1 MTHLN
6 AQPATRLRTLER
18 ADSVRIAESA
28 LAPSGVIGLPEF
40 HRWFA
45 HRRDREAFQVG
56 RIPFE
61 ELRLWS
67 TDPGTGNLVHDSGK
81 FFTVE
86 GLSVEVSAGPVK
98 QWSQPIL
105 NQPEVGILGILVK
118 QIDGVLHCLM
128 QAKAEPGNTYVVQL
142 SPTVQAT
149 RSNYTGV
156 HRGKAVPYLEYFR
169 DAAHHRVMADVL
181 QSEQGSWFYRK
192 RNRNMIVEVTED
204 VDVLDGFCWVTVGQL
219 HRLLGEHDL
228 VNMDARTVL
237 SCLPFSS
244 AGIASIFTFGV
255 DDFETSVMR
264 SFSEDYGSLHSA
276 GEVLS
281 WITDAK
287 TENTVR
293 TTPIPLGET
302 TRWHRSDDAI
312 GHESGLFFEIVAVDV
327 RAGNREVGGWTQPMI
342 APCGTGLI
350 AFLVKR
356 IAGVL
361 HVLVNARVEP
371 GYLDV
376 IELAPTVQCDPRNYR
391 GLPAEARPQFLDEV
405 EAAPASAVRFD
416 TILSEEGGRFY
427 RAQNRYLV
435 VEVGAGE
442 HEQVP
447 ADFRWLTVHQLT
459 ALIRYSHYVNV
470 QARSLVACLHSL
482 SCGRPG
488 AQP

>member
-1 MTHLN
+1 MTQL
-6 AQPATRLRTLER
+6 LRTFELV
-18 ADSVRIAESA
+18 DSVRIAQSA
-28 LAPSGVIGLPEF
+28 LTPSGVIGLPDF

-45 HRRDREAFQVG
+45 RRRDREAMDVR
-56 RIPFE
+56 RIAFDE
-61 ELRLWS
+61 MRLWS
-67 TDPGTGNLVHDSGK
+67 TDAGTGNLVHDSGK
-81 FFTVE
+81 FFSVQ

-118 QIDGVLHCLM
+118 EIGGVLHCLM
-128 QAKAEPGNTYVVQL
+128 QAKAEPGNTDLVQL

-169 DAAHHRVMADVL
+169 DTAHRRVLADVL

-192 RNRNMIVEVTED
+192 RNRNMIVEVTDDIE
-204 VDVLDGFCWVTVGQL
+204 VLDGFCWVTVGQL
-219 HRLLGEHDL
+219 HSLLGEHDL

-244 AGIASIFTFGV
+244 AGIASTSTSGA
-255 DDFETSVMR
+255 DDFETAVMR

-276 GEVLS
+276 GDVLS
-281 WITDAK
+281 WITDAR

-293 TTPIPLGET
+293 TTPTPLAET

-312 GHESGLFFEIVAVDV
+312 GHESGLFFQIVAVDV

-342 APCGTGLI
+342 RPCGTGLI

-356 IAGVL
+356 VAGVL

-371 GYLDV
+371 GYLDI
-376 IELAPTVQCDPRNYR
+376 IELAPTVQCDPRNYTE
-391 GLPAEARPQFLDEV
+391 EARPRFLDDV
-405 EAAPASAVRFD
+405 ENAPASAIRFD

-427 RAQNRYLV
+427 HAQNRYLV
-435 VEVGAGE
+435 VEVDAGA
-442 HEQVP
+442 HVQVP
-447 ADFRWLTVHQLT
+447 SDFRWLTVHQLT
-459 ALIRYSHYVNV
+459 ALIRHSHYVNV

-482 SCGRPG
+482 SCSRPG
-488 AQP
+488 AAR